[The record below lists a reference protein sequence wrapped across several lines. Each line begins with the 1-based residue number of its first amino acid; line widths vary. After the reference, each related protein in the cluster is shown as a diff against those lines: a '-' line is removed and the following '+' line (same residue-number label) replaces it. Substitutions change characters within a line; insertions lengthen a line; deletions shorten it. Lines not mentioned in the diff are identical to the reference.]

1 MRWLFA
7 GILAVTF
14 TACEQPD
21 VRAPQT
27 SVASKAVSK
36 TLTAADRKARFDARD
51 AAKIPS
57 SLPSRWHDTLET
69 LGAKPIAFSVK
80 VSARFGS
87 ALADRHRRAHFRVFG
102 LDKEVDERLHQ
113 HLIKLGLTGLKMP
126 LADQDFASGGQGW
139 TFEIDRV
146 VAPPGLPRQTDV
158 QITSYRRSQTPQNL
172 VKCRRLKAVEPDE
185 VVPRWLTSVTRV
197 RSTRRC
203 VSSDLNVNVEEVRV
217 RLQMLYRNGYA
228 HDENVGQIVKAAKK
242 AGFAVVGGEGP
253 NQRLRSKS
261 GARLTLRSIIDG
273 VELGC
278 RPTGPLLE
286 VEWSSPLTP

>member
-80 VSARFGS
+80 VSARFG
-87 ALADRHRRAHFRVFG
+87 G
-102 LDKEVDERLHQ
+102 
-113 HLIKLGLTGLKMP
+113 
-126 LADQDFASGGQGW
+126 
-139 TFEIDRV
+139 
-146 VAPPGLPRQTDV
+146 
-158 QITSYRRSQTPQNL
+158 
-172 VKCRRLKAVEPDE
+172 
-185 VVPRWLTSVTRV
+185 
-197 RSTRRC
+197 
-203 VSSDLNVNVEEVRV
+203 
-217 RLQMLYRNGYA
+217 
-228 HDENVGQIVKAAKK
+228 
-242 AGFAVVGGEGP
+242 AG
-253 NQRLRSKS
+253 
-261 GARLTLRSIIDG
+261 
-273 VELGC
+273 
-278 RPTGPLLE
+278 
-286 VEWSSPLTP
+286 